1 MSWVFRS
8 HAATD
13 TGTVRKHN
21 EDAFADCPELALWA
35 VADGAGG
42 HAAGE
47 VASAML
53 VDAIRTIPAALAADE
68 ALSQL
73 RLRVA
78 AVNLALR
85 GEAAQRGANAVV
97 ASTIVALLIRGR
109 HFVCLW
115 VGDSRAY
122 LLRNG
127 VLARIS
133 TDHSLVQEL
142 IEAGAITEAQAETHP
157 QANVIT
163 RAIGAPDDSGEMD
176 KVTGAIAVGDRFLLC
191 SDGVTKAVPDDVLA
205 SLLPEAGADP
215 ARALIEHAMAAGS
228 RDNVT
233 AIVIDV
239 LAEQNNS

>member
-1 MSWVFRS
+1 MTWSFRS

-21 EDAFADCPELALWA
+21 EDAFADCPDLALWA

-53 VDAIRTIPAALAADE
+53 VDAIRTIPTALAADE
-68 ALSQL
+68 ALAQL

-85 GEAAQRGANAVV
+85 GEAARRGPSAVV
-97 ASTIVALLIRGR
+97 ASTIVVLLIRGG

-122 LLRNG
+122 LLRDG
-127 VLARIS
+127 VLLRIT

-142 IEAGAITEAQAETHP
+142 IASGAITEAEAERHP

-163 RAIGAPDDSGEMD
+163 RAIGAPDDLGDMD
-176 KVTGAIAVGDRFLLC
+176 KVTGAIAAQDRFLLC
-191 SDGVTKAVPDDVLA
+191 SDGVTKAVPDAALAGVLA
-205 SLLPEAGADP
+205 AATGNP
-215 ARALIEHAMAAGS
+215 AQVLIEHAMAAGS

-233 AIVIDV
+233 AIVVDV
-239 LAEQNNS
+239 VAVQDAG

>member
-239 LAEQNNS
+239 LADQNNA

>member
-8 HAATD
+8 HAASD

-21 EDAFADCPELALWA
+21 EDAFADCPELAMWA

-53 VDAIRTIPAALAADE
+53 VDAIRTIPGALAADE
-68 ALSQL
+68 ALSQM

-85 GEAAQRGANAVV
+85 GEAAARGANAVV
-97 ASTIVALLIRGR
+97 ASTIVALLIRGG

-122 LLRNG
+122 LFRRG

-142 IEAGAITEAQAETHP
+142 IEAGAITEAQAESHP

-176 KVTGAIAVGDRFLLC
+176 KVTGAIATGDRFLLC
-191 SDGVTKAVPDDVLA
+191 SDGVTKAIPDDVLA
-205 SLLPEAGADP
+205 GLLGTAAADP
-215 ARALIEHAMAAGS
+215 AQALIEHAMQAGS

-239 LAEQNNS
+239 LADQDNS

>member
-1 MSWVFRS
+1 MSWIFRS

-53 VDAIRTIPAALAADE
+53 VDAIRTIPVALAADE
-68 ALSQL
+68 TLTQL

-85 GEAAQRGANAVV
+85 GEALQRGANAVV
-97 ASTIVALLIRGR
+97 ASTIVALLIRGG

-127 VLARIS
+127 ALARIS

-142 IEAGAITEAQAETHP
+142 IAAGAITEAQAESHP
-157 QANVIT
+157 QANVST

-176 KVTGAIAVGDRFLLC
+176 KVTGAIAAGDRFLLC
-191 SDGVTKAVPDDVLA
+191 SDGVTKALPDEVLA
-205 SLLPEAGADP
+205 GLLANAEADP
-215 ARALIEHAMAAGS
+215 ARALIDHAMQAGS

-233 AIVIDV
+233 AIIVDVI
-239 LAEQNNS
+239 AEQDNS

>member
-1 MSWVFRS
+1 MSGTSFTFRS

-21 EDAFADCPELALWA
+21 EDAFVDRPDIALWA

-47 VASAML
+47 VASGML
-53 VDAIRTIPAALAADE
+53 VDTIGTIPAALAADE
-68 ALSQL
+68 TLSQL

-78 AVNLALR
+78 AVNIALR
-85 GEAAQRGANAVV
+85 GEAAQRGSHAVV
-97 ASTIVALLIRGR
+97 ASTIVALLIRGG

-122 LLRNG
+122 LLRG
-127 VLARIS
+127 GTLLRI
-133 TDHSLVQEL
+133 TKDHSLVQEL
-142 IEAGAITEAQAETHP
+142 IEAGAISEADAESHP

-163 RAIGAPDDSGEMD
+163 RAIGAPEDSGDMD
-176 KVTGAIAVGDRFLLC
+176 KITGAIAAGDRFLLC
-191 SDGVTKAVPDDVLA
+191 SDGVTKSIPDDVLA
-205 SLLPEAGADP
+205 GMLGAEGDAP
-215 ARALIEHAMAAGS
+215 ARTLIERAMQAGS

-233 AIVIDV
+233 AIVVDV
-239 LAEQNNS
+239 LE

>member
-109 HFVCLW
+109 QFVCLW

>member
-1 MSWVFRS
+1 MSWIFRS

-53 VDAIRTIPAALAADE
+53 VDAIRTIPVALAADE
-68 ALSQL
+68 TLTQL

-85 GEAAQRGANAVV
+85 GEALQRGANAVV
-97 ASTIVALLIRGR
+97 ASTIVALLIRGG

-127 VLARIS
+127 ALARIS

-142 IEAGAITEAQAETHP
+142 IAAGAITEAQAESHP

-176 KVTGAIAVGDRFLLC
+176 KVTGAIAAGDRFLLC
-191 SDGVTKAVPDDVLA
+191 SDGVTKALPDEVLA
-205 SLLPEAGADP
+205 GLLANAEADP
-215 ARALIEHAMAAGS
+215 ARALIDHAMQAGS

-233 AIVIDV
+233 AIIVDVI
-239 LAEQNNS
+239 AEQDNS

>member
-1 MSWVFRS
+1 MSWTFRS

-53 VDAIRTIPAALAADE
+53 VDAIRTIPGALAADE

-97 ASTIVALLIRGR
+97 ASTIVALLMRAG

-127 VLARIS
+127 VLARIT

-142 IEAGAITEAQAETHP
+142 IAAGAITEAQAESHP

-176 KVTGAIAVGDRFLLC
+176 KVTGAIAAGDRFLLC
-191 SDGVTKAVPDDVLA
+191 SDGVTKAVPDDALA
-205 SLLPEAGADP
+205 GLLGSAKADP

-239 LAEQNNS
+239 LADQDNS

>member
-239 LAEQNNS
+239 LADQNNS

>member
-1 MSWVFRS
+1 MSGTRFTFRS

-21 EDAFADCPELALWA
+21 EDAFADCPDLALWA

-47 VASAML
+47 VASGML
-53 VDAIRTIPAALAADE
+53 VETIRSIPLALAADE
-68 ALSQL
+68 TLAQL
-73 RLRVA
+73 RMRVA

-85 GEAAQRGANAVV
+85 GEAARRGAHAVV
-97 ASTIVALLIRGR
+97 ASTIVALLIRGG

-122 LLRNG
+122 LLRDG
-127 VLARIS
+127 VLLRI
-133 TDHSLVQEL
+133 TKDHSLVQEL
-142 IEAGAITEAQAETHP
+142 IEAGVIAEADAESHP

-163 RAIGAPDDSGEMD
+163 RAIGAPEDSGDMD
-176 KVTGAIAVGDRFLLC
+176 KVTGAVAAGDRFLLC
-191 SDGVTKAVPDDVLA
+191 SDGITKAVPDDVLA
-205 SLLPEAGADP
+205 GVLGTADSDP
-215 ARALIEHAMAAGS
+215 AQTIIAHAMQAGS

-233 AIVIDV
+233 AIVVDV
-239 LAEQNNS
+239 LAQ